1 MKQNCIVLMR
11 KVGPR
16 EDEFGLGDPLH
27 GDQTRI
33 ITQALQFLV
42 WLHDVIATKPSLL
55 GIWGGQ
61 RGLASCRSWRLLSEV

>member
-33 ITQALQFLV
+33 IIQALQFLV

-55 GIWGGQ
+55 GIRG
-61 RGLASCRSWRLLSEV
+61 GLASCRSWRLLSEV